1 MKKVRVENN
10 IFIIARKSTRGKLLD
25 YYMQFPNGEE
35 DYLCTK
41 NYSTECFEMCKAGI
55 PINQVLCSRRRNPAV
70 MKLVNYL
77 NFMMPYFIEYFELK
91 KVA

>member
-10 IFIIARKSTRGKLLD
+10 IFIIARKSRRGKLLD

-41 NYSTECFEMCKAGI
+41 NYSTKCFEMCKAGI
-55 PINQVLCSRRRNPAV
+55 PINQLLYSRRRNPAV

-77 NFMMPYFIEYFELK
+77 NFMMPYFVDYFALK
-91 KVA
+91 LVA

>member
-1 MKKVRVENN
+1 MKKVRVENS
-10 IFIIARKSTRGKLLD
+10 IFILARKSTRGKLLD
-25 YYMQFPNGEE
+25 YYVQFPNGAEE
-35 DYLCTK
+35 YLCTK

-77 NFMMPYFIEYFELK
+77 NFMMPYFVDYFALK
-91 KVA
+91 LVA